1 MEHSVLGAEEPTDAH
16 LDLASDLP
24 QETVSQEGEDTL
36 SVLTVCSVATE
47 REASLA
53 VPQVEAEHCTLCTLT
68 YMVSS
73 EGRWLRGWTGVA

>member
-1 MEHSVLGAEEPTDAH
+1 MEHSVLGAEEPTEAH

-47 REASLA
+47 RE
-53 VPQVEAEHCTLCTLT
+53 PHWLCLKWKLSTVLF
-68 YMVSS
+68 V
-73 EGRWLRGWTGVA
+73 R